1 MENATDMADM
11 TNMTGM
17 TDPSEMNGM
26 SADEIPNSQ
35 TAQDGNAM
43 GTDSAKLAEFIGSEL
58 RKLISAYPDSGITS
72 LKDLLNKPYAKELM
86 RYWSRGIPLYKAY
99 GIVNAEEIYAKR
111 AAAEKQA
118 ALNTLRSKS
127 HLVSTGG
134 ASRADKSVPM
144 EVMEQYREFFPDWND
159 SQIISDYRRRY

>member
-1 MENATDMADM
+1 MENVADMADITDKTAM
-11 TNMTGM
+11 PGM
-17 TDPSEMNGM
+17 NT
-26 SADEIPNSQ
+26 DEIPS
-35 TAQDGNAM
+35 GNGTQPENTQGM
-43 GTDSAKLAEFIGSEL
+43 GADSTKLAEFIGGEL
-58 RKLISAYPDSGITS
+58 RKLIQAYPDSGITS
-72 LKDLLNKPYAKELM
+72 LKDLLSKPYAKELM

-99 GIVNAEEIYAKR
+99 GIVNAEEIYSRR
-111 AAAEKQA
+111 AAAEKQS

-159 SQIISDYRRRY
+159 TQIISDYRKRS

>member
-1 MENATDMADM
+1 MENAADM
-11 TNMTGM
+11 EGMTNITNMQNM
-17 TDPSEMNGM
+17 PNMNTE
-26 SADEIPNSQ
+26 EISGGNG
-35 TAQDGNAM
+35 AQAGNTQAM
-43 GTDSAKLAEFIGSEL
+43 GADSAKLAEFIGSEL
-58 RKLISAYPDSGITS
+58 RKLIEAYPDSGITS

-99 GIVNAEEIYAKR
+99 GIVNAEDIYARR
-111 AAAEKQA
+111 AAADKQA

-159 SQIISDYRRRY
+159 TQIISDYRKRY

>member
-1 MENATDMADM
+1 MENAADM
-11 TNMTGM
+11 TDMKDMPGINT
-17 TDPSEMNGM
+17 
-26 SADEIPNSQ
+26 DEISGGNN
-35 TAQDGNAM
+35 AQEEITQAM
-43 GTDSAKLAEFIGSEL
+43 GADSTKLAEFIGSEL
-58 RKLISAYPDSGITS
+58 RKLIEAYSDSGITS

-99 GIVNAEEIYAKR
+99 GIVNAEEIYARR
-111 AAAEKQA
+111 AAAEKQS
-118 ALNTLRSKS
+118 ALNSLRSKS

-159 SQIISDYRRRY
+159 TQIISDYRKRN

>member
-1 MENATDMADM
+1 MENATDMTGMEDMSGSAGIADM
-11 TNMTGM
+11 NTDQNSVGDGAQVGNMQTN
-17 TDPSEMNGM
+17 N
-26 SADEIPNSQ
+26 
-35 TAQDGNAM
+35 
-43 GTDSAKLAEFIGSEL
+43 TDSSKLAEFIGSEL
-58 RKLISAYPDSGITS
+58 RKLIEAYPDCGVTS

-99 GIVNAEEIYAKR
+99 GIVNADEIYARR
-111 AAAEKQA
+111 ATAEKQS
-118 ALNTLRSKS
+118 ALNSLRSKS

-159 SQIISDYRRRY
+159 TQILSDYRKRS

>member
-1 MENATDMADM
+1 MENATEITDINTQPNTDADGPQAVSVQ
-11 TNMTGM
+11 TNNG
-17 TDPSEMNGM
+17 DSE
-26 SADEIPNSQ
+26 
-35 TAQDGNAM
+35 
-43 GTDSAKLAEFIGSEL
+43 KLAQFIAGEL
-58 RKLISAYPDSGITS
+58 RKLVEAYPDCGITS
-72 LKDLLNKPYAKELM
+72 FKDLMSKPYAKELM

-99 GIVNAEEIYAKR
+99 GIVNADEIYSRR

-118 ALNTLRSKS
+118 ALNALRSKS

-159 SQIISDYRRRY
+159 TQIISDYRKRN